1 MMTNDYNKITLL
13 YEIAFNK
20 SSQITYTNESVFFNT
35 IRTFSNIIGAVEF
48 DRNKIIN
55 LDMSFLYNLWLE
67 DKNLYTIYE
76 TINSSNPDK
85 TYIEHLIVSIQQYK
99 KYSGNVDSD
108 LYNFVK
114 DISDKDDLE
123 LKLNQLSSNQ
133 LILSLDN
140 GSFSS
145 IKHNQHIIQKTDLI
159 NFKNLYIKSYF
170 ENAKKIGRFLEQE
183 FNNDIKR
190 FDFKDAQ
197 EHSKFPHI
205 HFIDNKPYYGVTLFL
220 IDKNFPD
227 CELYKHDE
235 HDKKYK
241 LHKKILKFLDSK
253 GFKT

>member
-20 SSQITYTNESVFFNT
+20 SSQIIYTNESVFFET
-35 IRTFSNIIGAVEF
+35 IRTLSDILDVVEL

-190 FDFKDAQ
+190 FDFKDAK

>member
-20 SSQITYTNESVFFNT
+20 SSQIIYTNESVFFET
-35 IRTFSNIIGAVEF
+35 IRTLSDILDVVEF

-190 FDFKDAQ
+190 FDFKDAK

>member
-114 DISDKDDLE
+114 DISDKDD
-123 LKLNQLSSNQ
+123 
-133 LILSLDN
+133 
-140 GSFSS
+140 
-145 IKHNQHIIQKTDLI
+145 
-159 NFKNLYIKSYF
+159 
-170 ENAKKIGRFLEQE
+170 
-183 FNNDIKR
+183 
-190 FDFKDAQ
+190 
-197 EHSKFPHI
+197 
-205 HFIDNKPYYGVTLFL
+205 
-220 IDKNFPD
+220 
-227 CELYKHDE
+227 
-235 HDKKYK
+235 
-241 LHKKILKFLDSK
+241 
-253 GFKT
+253 

>member
-1 MMTNDYNKITLL
+1 MTNDYNKITLL

-20 SSQITYTNESVFFNT
+20 SSQITYSNESVFFET
-35 IRTFSNIIGAVEF
+35 IRTLSDILDVVEL

-67 DKNLYTIYE
+67 DKNLCNIYE
-76 TINSSNPDK
+76 SIGSSDPNK
-85 TYIEHLIVSIQQYK
+85 TYIEKLIVSIQQCK
-99 KYSGNVDSD
+99 KNSGNVDSNLCNSVMD
-108 LYNFVK
+108 F
-114 DISDKDDLE
+114 SDKDDLE
-123 LKLNQLSSNQ
+123 QRLNQLSSNQ

-145 IKHNQHIIQKTDLI
+145 VKHNHHILKKIDLI
-159 NFKNLYIKSYF
+159 NFKNVYIESYF
-170 ENAKKIGRFLEQE
+170 ENAKKTGRFLERK

-190 FDFKDAQ
+190 FDYQDAK

-205 HFIDNKPYYGVTLFL
+205 HFVKSKPYYGVTLFL

-241 LHKKILKFLDSK
+241 LHKKILNFLDSK

>member
-20 SSQITYTNESVFFNT
+20 SSQIIYTNESVFFET
-35 IRTFSNIIGAVEF
+35 IRTLSDILDVVEL

-133 LILSLDN
+133 LILSLN
-140 GSFSS
+140 NESFSS
-145 IKHNQHIIQKTDLI
+145 VKHNHHIIKKTDLI
-159 NFKNLYIKSYF
+159 NFKNKYIESYF
-170 ENAKKIGRFLEQE
+170 EKAKKTGRFLERE
-183 FNNDIKR
+183 FYNDIKR
-190 FDFKDAQ
+190 FDYQDAK

-205 HFIDNKPYYGVTLFL
+205 HFVKSKPYYGVTLFL

-241 LHKKILKFLDSK
+241 LHKKILNFLDSK

>member
-1 MMTNDYNKITLL
+1 MTNDYNKITLL

-20 SSQITYTNESVFFNT
+20 SSQITYSNEYIFFET
-35 IRTFSNIIGAVEF
+35 IRTLSDILDVVEL

-85 TYIEHLIVSIQQYK
+85 TYIEHLIVSIQQCK
-99 KYSGNVDSD
+99 KYSENVDSN
-108 LYNFVK
+108 LCNSVM

-190 FDFKDAQ
+190 FDFKDAK

>member
-1 MMTNDYNKITLL
+1 MTNDYNKITLL

-20 SSQITYTNESVFFNT
+20 SSQIIYTNESVFFET
-35 IRTFSNIIGAVEF
+35 IRTLSDILDVVEL

-190 FDFKDAQ
+190 FDFKDAK

>member
-1 MMTNDYNKITLL
+1 M
-13 YEIAFNK
+13 
-20 SSQITYTNESVFFNT
+20 
-35 IRTFSNIIGAVEF
+35 
-48 DRNKIIN
+48 
-55 LDMSFLYNLWLE
+55 
-67 DKNLYTIYE
+67 
-76 TINSSNPDK
+76 
-85 TYIEHLIVSIQQYK
+85 
-99 KYSGNVDSD
+99 
-108 LYNFVK
+108 
-114 DISDKDDLE
+114 
-123 LKLNQLSSNQ
+123 KLNQLSSNQ

-190 FDFKDAQ
+190 FDFKDAK